1 MGSIKLS
8 DAFVAE
14 TIANIKPHW
23 GTLGWVT
30 YKRTYA
36 RWNDAAGRTE
46 EWHETVKRVIE
57 GNINL
62 DPRLQEGT
70 ASVADIDALQ
80 IEAEELFRAIYS
92 LSATPSGRNL
102 WISGTPYQEAHG
114 DALNNC
120 WFVAMRPQAYGESH
134 IVPPYA
140 DKQEIMASMP
150 FAFLFDQLMKG
161 GGVGVSVTQ
170 KNVAQMPAVAQTVDA
185 TIVINPEADAY
196 EEARIAGAD
205 NATEI
210 MVGDADV
217 VTVPDTREGWVLM
230 TADLIDRHFRQ
241 DMKRAVVYDISAIR
255 AKGAKIKGFGGVASG
270 PAPLIELIQDVNDLL
285 NDTLGEHLSSVDCTD
300 IANLIGKTVV
310 SGGVRRSAEIAL
322 GDADDAAFVAMKQ
335 DKEKLYHH
343 RWASNN
349 SVFVTADDTAE
360 YDDIAAAIA
369 ENGEP
374 GVVNLDL
381 LRNYGRLADGEQ
393 PGIDDDVEGTN
404 PCGEISLA
412 NGEAC
417 NLFEVFP
424 NVAME
429 QGVDPAR
436 IVALGARFAK
446 RVTFSPYDWEISRQI
461 INKNRRIG
469 VSLSG
474 IQDWVLT
481 SFGAPVVTGWDG
493 DTPIYNQEL
502 INEVDRLY
510 QAVKEADAQYSA
522 MLHCNPSVKCT
533 TVKPSGTVSKL
544 TGVSE
549 GMHFNYA
556 DHLIQRIRFQDTDP
570 LLKALQAARYHIE
583 PDVYSENTMVVEF
596 PVKAASADYPGFK
609 SAGEVSV
616 AEQLANQAFLQKYWA
631 DNSVSCTITFQE
643 DEKPLLAK
651 MLRQYAPQIKS
662 TSMLP
667 YSGHGF
673 AQAPKEPI
681 SAEDYA
687 ERSVSVFGDVQAVYE
702 ALHSEDKLMDLVD
715 SSDCE
720 TGACP
725 IK

>member
-170 KNVAQMPAVAQTVDA
+170 KNVAQMPAVAQMVDA

-210 MVGDADV
+210 MV
-217 VTVPDTREGWVLM
+217 
-230 TADLIDRHFRQ
+230 
-241 DMKRAVVYDISAIR
+241 
-255 AKGAKIKGFGGVASG
+255 
-270 PAPLIELIQDVNDLL
+270 
-285 NDTLGEHLSSVDCTD
+285 
-300 IANLIGKTVV
+300 
-310 SGGVRRSAEIAL
+310 

-349 SVFVTADDTAE
+349 SVFVTADDTAQ

-393 PGIDDDVEGTN
+393 PGIDADVEGTN

-417 NLFEVFP
+417 NLFEVFQ

-429 QGVDPAR
+429 QGFDPAR

-522 MLHCNPSVKCT
+522 TLHCNPSVKCT

-583 PDVYSENTMVVEF
+583 PDVYSENTMIVEF

>member
-134 IVPPYA
+134 IVLPYA

-185 TIVINPEADAY
+185 AIVINPEADAY

-241 DMKRAVVYDISAIR
+241 DMKRAVVYDVSAIR

-270 PAPLIELIQDVNDLL
+270 PAPFIELIQDVNDLL

-349 SVFVTADDTAE
+349 SVFVTADDTAQ

-381 LRNYGRLADGEQ
+381 LRNYGRLADSEQ
-393 PGIDDDVEGTN
+393 PGIDADVEGTN

-417 NLFEVFP
+417 NLFEVFQ

-429 QGVDPAR
+429 QGFDPAR

-481 SFGAPVVTGWDG
+481 SFGAPVVTG
-493 DTPIYNQEL
+493 
-502 INEVDRLY
+502 
-510 QAVKEADAQYSA
+510 
-522 MLHCNPSVKCT
+522 
-533 TVKPSGTVSKL
+533 
-544 TGVSE
+544 
-549 GMHFNYA
+549 
-556 DHLIQRIRFQDTDP
+556 
-570 LLKALQAARYHIE
+570 
-583 PDVYSENTMVVEF
+583 
-596 PVKAASADYPGFK
+596 
-609 SAGEVSV
+609 
-616 AEQLANQAFLQKYWA
+616 
-631 DNSVSCTITFQE
+631 
-643 DEKPLLAK
+643 
-651 MLRQYAPQIKS
+651 
-662 TSMLP
+662 
-667 YSGHGF
+667 
-673 AQAPKEPI
+673 
-681 SAEDYA
+681 
-687 ERSVSVFGDVQAVYE
+687 
-702 ALHSEDKLMDLVD
+702 
-715 SSDCE
+715 
-720 TGACP
+720 
-725 IK
+725 